1 MPVEN
6 VDEGR
11 DIDIEPNRAQPR
23 YEAEDYTKL
32 LMKES
37 SYTSSEHVT
46 DRYVDFRIIL
56 SP

>member
-32 LMKES
+32 LLKES